1 MVVAELARRSNR
13 RGPDGGPAENPCI
26 AEGLGLK
33 LA

>member
-1 MVVAELARRSNR
+1 MAVADCARRWNR
-13 RGPDGGPAENPCI
+13 RGLIGHLAENPCI